1 VREGAKRTKSRLLV
15 TSTLTLAQ
23 SRRPMLAARES
34 LLSSVHAPLNKLPQA
49 QSVVTTSPQKTRFRP
64 AKISLA
70 PFGGAQFCQ
79 GSGMNGRA
87 RAEAEL
93 EQLVQ
98 QIRYHE
104 AAYRA
109 GAPEI
114 PDSEFDELVDRYQEL
129 AEELGLDAS
138 ERLDLQPGAD
148 HTVGF
153 ETVAHRVPML
163 SLEKL
168 SPNRRHSSGDV
179 MPLSEQLEAWFKR
192 RKNELEV
199 DELSLVVEPKVDGI
213 SVALTYVAGKLRRAV
228 TRGDGQKGDVIT
240 KQVRQLGTVALE
252 LEGVRKG
259 ELEIRGELY
268 WPLDDFARYNAT
280 LEKPLI
286 NPRNGCA
293 GMMKRKDPAG
303 LEETGIRSFL
313 YQVAWD
319 DGVPLPSTQHELLQ
333 WLADHGGE
341 VYLDEVFQT
350 DSPEEALQYCEDY
363 QSRRN
368 SLDYDIDGMV
378 IKIDDLDLYPR
389 LGATGHHPHWGIAYK
404 FPPERKPT
412 KLLDIEVSVGKS
424 GKLTPIAILEPV
436 FVSGTTVSRASL
448 HNFVELERKDV
459 RVGDTVLIEKAGEII
474 PQVVEVDK
482 SQRKRGAR
490 RFVPPRTCPTCGTEV
505 VSEEIFVYC
514 PNPACPDQ
522 VRERLRHFAS
532 RQAMD
537 VDGLGE
543 VLVDQVVDK
552 LGVRSPDDLFRLQV
566 GELASLER
574 MGQKS
579 AERVKAGLEAAKGRG
594 LARVLNGLA
603 IRHVGETMAEDL
615 AAYFKTA
622 DALLSFA
629 ARYASGDEEAVELVA
644 PAKSSERG
652 VIEGLARKSADSIF
666 VELNSPAVRKV
677 FEGLAEV
684 GVSLQVESAEVRE
697 VADVAG
703 KTFVLTGTLPTLKRT
718 EATKRIKAAGGKV
731 SGSVSK
737 KTDYVVAGDEPGSKL
752 EKAQSLGVTVI
763 DEAALLEMLGGQ
775 HA

>member
-1 VREGAKRTKSRLLV
+1 MG
-15 TSTLTLAQ
+15 
-23 SRRPMLAARES
+23 
-34 LLSSVHAPLNKLPQA
+34 
-49 QSVVTTSPQKTRFRP
+49 
-64 AKISLA
+64 
-70 PFGGAQFCQ
+70 
-79 GSGMNGRA
+79 GRA
-87 RAEAEL
+87 RAEVEL
-93 EQLVQ
+93 EQLAQ
-98 QIRYHE
+98 QIRHHE

-109 GAPEI
+109 GMPEI
-114 PDSEFDELVDRYQEL
+114 PDSEFDELMDRYQEL
-129 AEELGLDAS
+129 ADELEIDPS
-138 ERLDLQPGAD
+138 ERLDVQPGAD
-148 HTVGF
+148 HTAGF

-168 SPNRRHSSGDV
+168 SPNRRDGSGRP
-179 MPLSEQLEAWFKR
+179 MPISDQLQAWFRR

-199 DELSLVVEPKVDGI
+199 DTLPVIIEPKVDGI
-213 SVALTYVAGKLRRAV
+213 SVALTYVRGKLERAV

-252 LEGVRKG
+252 LRGIRRG

-268 WPLDDFARYNAT
+268 WPLSEFARFNAT

-313 YQVAWD
+313 YQIAWHEGLD
-319 DGVPLPSTQHELLQ
+319 LPATQHEVLQ
-333 WLADHGGE
+333 WLLDEGGE
-341 VYLDEVFQT
+341 VYLSEVHCT
-350 DSPEEALQYCEDY
+350 DDPEDALRYCEQY
-363 QSRRN
+363 QTRRGA
-368 SLDYDIDGMV
+368 LDYDIDGMV
-378 IKIDDLDLYPR
+378 IKIDDLDLYSR

-404 FPPERKPT
+404 FPPERKAT
-412 KLLDIEVSVGKS
+412 KLLEIEVSVGKS
-424 GKLTPIAILEPV
+424 GKLTPVAILEPV

-459 RVGDTVLIEKAGEII
+459 RVGDTVLVEKAGEII

-482 SQRKRGAR
+482 TQRKRGAR
-490 RFVPPRTCPTCGTEV
+490 RFVPPSECPTCGTEV

-537 VDGLGE
+537 IDGLGE

-552 LGVRSPDDLFRLQV
+552 LGVRSPDDLFRLEV
-566 GELASLER
+566 DELASLER
-574 MGQKS
+574 MGKKS
-579 AERVKAGLEAAKGRG
+579 AERVKAGLEEAKGRG

-622 DALLSFA
+622 EALLAFA
-629 ARYASGDEEAVELVA
+629 ERYAAGDDEAIELVA

-652 VIEGLARKSADSIF
+652 VIEGLARKTADSIF
-666 VELNSPAVRKV
+666 NELSSPAIRQV

-684 GVSLQVESAEVRE
+684 GVSLRAQVSEVHE

-703 KTFVLTGTLPTLKRT
+703 KTFVLTGTLPTLTRT
-718 EATKRIKAAGGKV
+718 EATKLIKSAGGKA

-737 KTDYVVAGDEPGSKL
+737 KTDYVVAGADPGSKL
-752 EKAQSLGVTVI
+752 EKAQALDVTVI
-763 DEAALLEMLGGQ
+763 DEAELLRLLGL
-775 HA
+775 

>member
-1 VREGAKRTKSRLLV
+1 MGE
-15 TSTLTLAQ
+15 
-23 SRRPMLAARES
+23 
-34 LLSSVHAPLNKLPQA
+34 
-49 QSVVTTSPQKTRFRP
+49 
-64 AKISLA
+64 
-70 PFGGAQFCQ
+70 
-79 GSGMNGRA
+79 RA
-87 RAEAEL
+87 RLEVEL
-93 EQLVQ
+93 GQLSQ

-114 PDSEFDELVDRYQEL
+114 TDGAFDDLVDRYQEL
-129 AEELGLDAS
+129 AERLGVDPT
-138 ERLDLQPGAD
+138 ERLDVQPGQD

-153 ETVAHRVPML
+153 ETVEHRVPML

-168 SPNRRHSSGDV
+168 SPNRRDSSGEPMV
-179 MPLSEQLEAWFKR
+179 LSDQLAAWFRRR
-192 RKNELEV
+192 RKELEV
-199 DELSLVVEPKVDGI
+199 EELPIIVEPKVDGI
-213 SVALTYVAGKLRRAV
+213 SVSLLYADGVLRRAV
-228 TRGDGQKGDVIT
+228 TRGDGRKGDVIT
-240 KQVRQLGTVALE
+240 KQVTQLGTVPTKLKRS
-252 LEGVRKG
+252 GKG

-268 WPLDDFARYNAT
+268 WPLHEFARFNAT

-303 LEETGIRSFL
+303 LEETGIRAFF
-313 YQVAWD
+313 YQIAWD
-319 DGVPLPSTQHELLQ
+319 DGVKLPSTQHETLQ
-333 WLADHGGE
+333 WLSERGAE
-341 VYLDEVFQT
+341 VYLSEVFQT
-350 DSPEEALQYCEDY
+350 VSEEDALQYCEDY
-363 QSRRN
+363 QARRDA
-368 SLDYDIDGMV
+368 LDYDIDGMV
-378 IKIDDLDLYPR
+378 IKLDDLGLYAR

-412 KLLDIEVSVGKS
+412 QLLDIEVSVGKS
-424 GKLTPIAILEPV
+424 GKLTPVAILEPV

-482 SQRKRGAR
+482 SKRKRGAK
-490 RFVPPRTCPTCGTEV
+490 RFVVPHACPTCGTEA

-537 VDGLGE
+537 IDGMGE

-552 LGVRSPDDLFRLQV
+552 LGVRSPDDLFRVEVDALT
-566 GELASLER
+566 GLDR

-579 AERVKAGLEAAKGRG
+579 AERVKAGLEAAKERG
-594 LARVLNGLA
+594 LAHVLNGLA

-622 DALLSFA
+622 DALLEFA
-629 ARYASGDEEAVELVA
+629 ARYVAEDEDAIETVA
-644 PAKSSERG
+644 PVKSAERG
-652 VIEGLARKSADSIF
+652 AVEGLARKSADSIF
-666 VELNSPAVRKV
+666 HELDSPAVRSV
-677 FEGLAEV
+677 FAGLADV
-684 GVSLQVESAEVRE
+684 GVSLSVRAADVRE
-697 VADVAG
+697 VAEVAG

-718 EATKRIKAAGGKV
+718 EATQRVKAAGGKV

-737 KTDYVVAGDEPGSKL
+737 NTDYVVAGDDPGSKH
-752 EKAQSLGVTVI
+752 EKAESLGVTII
-763 DEAALLEMLGGQ
+763 DEAALLALLGDVD
-775 HA
+775 